1 MDDEHQACVFISCDG
16 EESQIRVL
24 VQEAMAE
31 KFSDRRIVI
40 AKTPRSCSGI
50 TQASDISE
58 GFKEEHLVLKKST
71 EQDRLDPLL
80 EQALVRAFETY
91 QTENPSSD
99 IKAAKRTTYIQGL
112 LAMTYVTQ
120 NVQTR
125 TTVQHGYSQWGQKG
139 GALDFF
145 KIMEAPRAEIP
156 TSQLEIMHQN
166 LPTAIN
172 FIREDGRIPEAW
184 YDGIGVARIDDG
196 DSAEKEEGK
205 YSLNY
210 FS

>member
-1 MDDEHQACVFISCDG
+1 LLLQ
-16 EESQIRVL
+16 
-24 VQEAMAE
+24 
-31 KFSDRRIVI
+31 
-40 AKTPRSCSGI
+40 KTPRSCSGI

-58 GFKEEHLVLKKST
+58 GFKEEHLCLKKST
-71 EQDRLDPLL
+71 EEDRTDPLL
-80 EQALVRAFETY
+80 EQALVHAFETY

-120 NVQTR
+120 NIQTR

-145 KIMEAPRAEIP
+145 KIMEATRADIP
-156 TSQLEIMHQN
+156 ASQLEIMYRN
-166 LPTAIN
+166 LPAAVN

-184 YDGIGVARIDDG
+184 YDEIGVDRIDDG

-205 YSLNY
+205 YLCNY